1 MHPNAEKVTKDRR
14 GRKHLVRNDLR
25 MGNGSDFIANET
37 MPTHTD
43 THTHMITTKD
53 AFAIGGTGN
62 LKYPLIH
69 CRSMIFYDHQ
79 TP

>member
-43 THTHMITTKD
+43 TLT
-53 AFAIGGTGN
+53 
-62 LKYPLIH
+62 
-69 CRSMIFYDHQ
+69 
-79 TP
+79 